1 MHIGQFSLVI
11 CSFVLA
17 VTAYFLLPDEP
28 SVFIS
33 LIALASAATTFLASY
48 FIKQERLQKYLIR
61 AALVMLVVF
70 IGFAW
75 AQMRSHMQARHGTAP
90 IGEYQINGT
99 VDWHE
104 AQARGSRWDVH
115 VQEGDY
121 LLRLYGKRSHLA
133 MAAPGCRIRLTA
145 EISPLPGPIV
155 LGGYD
160 PRRDAWFAGRRG
172 QGDRPVLHMFGRDL
186 IAART
191 VDEIV
196 VLRQRGH
203 QYELDRLARHHGVA
217 VREISCRPHC
227 RLTLKGGIEFVY
239 HDRLSG
245 LTQSCR
251 TVDVIVMPFDEA
263 RYPCRAQLFASPAFA
278 KRVHRQFT
286 SENGRLLQQR
296 LSNNRIWQRD

>member
-1 MHIGQFSLVI
+1 
-11 CSFVLA
+11 
-17 VTAYFLLPDEP
+17 
-28 SVFIS
+28 
-33 LIALASAATTFLASY
+33 
-48 FIKQERLQKYLIR
+48 
-61 AALVMLVVF
+61 
-70 IGFAW
+70 
-75 AQMRSHMQARHGTAP
+75 
-90 IGEYQINGT
+90 
-99 VDWHE
+99 
-104 AQARGSRWDVH
+104 
-115 VQEGDY
+115 
-121 LLRLYGKRSHLA
+121 

>member
-33 LIALASAATTFLASY
+33 LIALASAATAFLPSY

-99 VDWHE
+99 VD
-104 AQARGSRWDVH
+104 
-115 VQEGDY
+115 
-121 LLRLYGKRSHLA
+121 
-133 MAAPGCRIRLTA
+133 
-145 EISPLPGPIV
+145 
-155 LGGYD
+155 
-160 PRRDAWFAGRRG
+160 
-172 QGDRPVLHMFGRDL
+172 
-186 IAART
+186 
-191 VDEIV
+191 EIV

-217 VREISCRPHC
+217 VREFSCRPHC

-263 RYPCRAQLFASPAFA
+263 RYPCRAQLFDSPAFA

-296 LSNNRIWQRD
+296 LSNNRLWQRD